1 MSSSRLTRQLEFIR
15 EVDRLKTVLRQS
27 SLLDGSRRENSAEHS
42 WHIALM
48 ALVLAEHADAPVD
61 TLRVVKMLLVHDIVE
76 IDAGDTYAYDRDGR
90 QNQHAREA
98 AAAARIFGLLPA
110 DQAQEFTLLWE
121 EFEAG
126 TSPEARLANA
136 VDRLMPLLHNYA
148 EGGRSWQ
155 RHGVTRSQV
164 DARVG
169 VIAAGSSELWDVA
182 TALLDDAVARGFL
195 ASE

>member
-76 IDAGDTYAYDRDGR
+76 IDAGDTYAYDYDGR
-90 QNQHAREA
+90 QDQHAREA
-98 AAAARIFGLLPA
+98 VAAARIFGLLPE
-110 DQAQEFTLLWE
+110 DQAQEFIMLWE
-121 EFEAG
+121 EFETG
-126 TSPEARLANA
+126 TSAEARLANA

-155 RHGVTRSQV
+155 RHGVTRPQV

-182 TALLDDAVARGFL
+182 TALLDDAVARGYL
-195 ASE
+195 ANE